1 MRSDSSYFSRKADG
15 TLGESYL
22 IQRLEQPR
30 GHGLFAGA
38 FSFGGGM
45 KNGGLSDDAMGL
57 LREIFSFDYMGSSE
71 FEWGSVPYALS
82 QIAENVDKYE
92 TFKVIVD
99 LSSVPAHWKRK
110 TEKGQ
115 GSKYVYVIARKGDR
129 EEYTERILK
138 WASEAYNSNMKETTH
153 LARTL
158 RPVEGWDL
166 DVQGWLDVSNGVFFF
181 TDLGMFMATAKLFG
195 LDSDVLS

>member
-1 MRSDSSYFSRKADG
+1 MRNDSSYFSRQANG

-30 GHGLFAGA
+30 GGGLAGA

-57 LREIFSFDYMGSSE
+57 LREIFSFDYMGSAE

-110 TEKGQ
+110 NEKGH
-115 GSKYVYVIARKGDR
+115 GSKYVYVIARKGDK

-138 WASEAYNSNMKETTH
+138 WASEDYNSHMKETTH

-158 RPVEGWDL
+158 RPVEDWDR

-181 TDLGMFMATAKLFG
+181 TDLGMFMATANLFG

>member
-1 MRSDSSYFSRKADG
+1 MRNDSSYFSRKADG

-22 IQRLEQPR
+22 IQRLEKPR
-30 GHGLFAGA
+30 GRALSGA

-45 KNGGLSDDAMGL
+45 KNGGLSDEAMGL
-57 LREIFSFDYMGSSE
+57 LRGIFSFDYMGSSE
-71 FEWGSVPYALS
+71 FEWGAVPYALS

-92 TFKVIVD
+92 TFKIIVD

-110 TEKGQ
+110 DEKGQ

-129 EEYTERILK
+129 EIYTKRILK
-138 WASEAYNSNMKETTH
+138 WASEAYNNGLKETTH

-158 RPVEGWDL
+158 RPVEEWDR

-181 TDLGMFMATAKLFG
+181 TDLGMFMETARLFG
-195 LDSDVLS
+195 LDSDAPS